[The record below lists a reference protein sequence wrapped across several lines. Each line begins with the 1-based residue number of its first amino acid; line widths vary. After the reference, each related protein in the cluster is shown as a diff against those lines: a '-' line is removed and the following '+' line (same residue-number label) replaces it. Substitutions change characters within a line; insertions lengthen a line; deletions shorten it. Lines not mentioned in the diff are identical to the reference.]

1 MIEKVYLDNAA
12 TTRVDPNVVVV
23 MTDCLRK
30 NYGNPSSIHSFGRK
44 SRALIEK
51 SRRKIASLINASPS
65 EIYFTSGGTEADN
78 MALRGAVRD
87 AGVKNIITSKI
98 EHPAVL
104 NTAINLKKQGL
115 ISLHY
120 VKLDDDGQ
128 VDLLNL
134 ESLLKKYKNT
144 LVSLM
149 HANNEIGNLLP
160 INKVS
165 KVCNKYGALFHCDTV
180 QTLAHLPIDVKLTPV
195 DFIVCSAHK
204 FHGPKGVGFLYVN
217 NKINITPLI
226 HGGSQE
232 KNMRGGTEYVYGIVG
247 LAKAMEIAFS
257 KMSLHHEH
265 ILKLK
270 KHMILKLNSFL
281 PEITF
286 NGLSGDP
293 TKSLYTVL
301 SLSIPK
307 FNNSDLLLFNLDL
320 FGVACSGGS
329 ACSSGSSKLSH
340 VISEISRKE
349 ENVVVR
355 FSFSKY
361 NTIEEID
368 YVVEKLKYLLIQ

>member
-104 NTAINLKKQGL
+104 NTAINLQKQGL

-120 VKLDDDGQ
+120 VKLDNCGQ
-128 VDLLNL
+128 VDILNL
-134 ESLLKKYKNT
+134 EFLLKKYKNT

-160 INKVS
+160 IDKVS
-165 KVCNKYGALFHCDTV
+165 KLCNKHGALFHCDTV
-180 QTLAHLPIDVKLTPV
+180 QTLAHLPIDVKKTPV

-232 KNMRGGTEYVYGIVG
+232 KNMRGGTEYVYGIIG

-257 KMSLHHEH
+257 KMSLHHDH

-270 KHMILKLNSFL
+270 KHMILKLNNLL
-281 PEITF
+281 PKVKF
-286 NGLSGDP
+286 NGLSGDLSQ
-293 TKSLYTVL
+293 SLYTVL

-340 VISEISRKE
+340 VISEISTKE
-349 ENVVVR
+349 ENIVVR

-361 NTIEEID
+361 NTTEEID
-368 YVVEKLKYLLIQ
+368 YVVDKLKYLVG

>member
-340 VISEISRKE
+340 VISEISRKK

-368 YVVEKLKYLLIQ
+368 YVVEKLKYLLVQ

>member
-1 MIEKVYLDNAA
+1 MIEKIYLDNAA

-44 SRALIEK
+44 SRALIES
-51 SRRKIASLINASPS
+51 SRRKIAKLINASPS
-65 EIYFTSGGTEADN
+65 EIFFTSGGTEADN
-78 MALRGAVRD
+78 MAIRGAVRD
-87 AGVKNIITSKI
+87 AGVKNVITSKI

-104 NTAINLKKQGL
+104 NTVINLEKQNK
-115 ISLHY
+115 ISLY
-120 VKLDDDGQ
+120 Y
-128 VDLLNL
+128 VDLK
-134 ESLLKKYKNT
+134 ESGEIDLSHLDLLLKNKKKC

-149 HANNEIGNLLP
+149 HANNEIGNLLS
-160 INKVS
+160 IQEVS
-165 KVCNKYGALFHCDTV
+165 DLCIKYNALFHCDTV
-180 QTLAHLPIDVKLTPV
+180 QTIAHLPIDVKKTPL
-195 DFIVCSAHK
+195 DFLVCSAHK

-270 KHMILKLNSFL
+270 KHMISKFDDLI

-286 NGLSGDP
+286 NGLSNNIS
-293 TKSLYTVL
+293 KSLYTVL
-301 SLSIPK
+301 SISIPK
-307 FNNSDLLLFNLDL
+307 FKNSDLLLFNLDL
-320 FGVACSGGS
+320 FGIACSGGS

-340 VISEISRKE
+340 VISEVNK
-349 ENVVVR
+349 NDNHVVVR
-355 FSFSKY
+355 FSFCKY
-361 NTIEEID
+361 NTLQEID
-368 YVVEKLKYLLIQ
+368 YVVEKLRYLLD

>member
-1 MIEKVYLDNAA
+1 MVYLDNAA

-368 YVVEKLKYLLIQ
+368 YVVEKLKYLLVQ

>member
-1 MIEKVYLDNAA
+1 MIEKIYLDNAA

-44 SRALIEK
+44 SRALIES
-51 SRRKIASLINASPS
+51 SRRKIAKLINASPS
-65 EIYFTSGGTEADN
+65 EIFFTSGGTEADN
-78 MALRGAVRD
+78 MAIRGAVRD
-87 AGVKNIITSKI
+87 AGVKNVITSKI

-104 NTAINLKKQGL
+104 NTVINLEKQNK

-120 VKLDDDGQ
+120 V
-128 VDLLNL
+128 DLKESGEINLSHL
-134 ESLLKKYKNT
+134 ESLLKTRKKC

-149 HANNEIGNLLP
+149 HANNEIGNLLS
-160 INKVS
+160 IEDVS
-165 KVCNKYGALFHCDTV
+165 DLCKKHNALFHCDTV
-180 QTLAHLPIDVKLTPV
+180 QTIAHLPIDVKKTPL
-195 DFIVCSAHK
+195 DFLVCSAHK

-257 KMSLHHEH
+257 KMTLHHEH

-270 KHMILKLNSFL
+270 RHMISRLNDL
-281 PEITF
+281 IPEITF
-286 NGLSGDP
+286 NGLSSNIS
-293 TKSLYTVL
+293 KSLYTVL
-301 SLSIPK
+301 SISIPK
-307 FNNSDLLLFNLDL
+307 FRNSDLLLFNLDL
-320 FGVACSGGS
+320 FGIACSGGS

-340 VISEISRKE
+340 VISEVNK
-349 ENVVVR
+349 NNDYVVVR
-355 FSFSKY
+355 FSFCKY
-361 NTIEEID
+361 NTLQEID
-368 YVVEKLKYLLIQ
+368 YVVEKLRYLLD

>member
-1 MIEKVYLDNAA
+1 MEKVYLDNAA

-87 AGVKNIITSKI
+87 AGVQNIITSKI

-104 NTAINLKKQGL
+104 NTAINLQKQGL

-128 VDLLNL
+128 VDILNL
-134 ESLLKKYKNT
+134 EFLLKKYKNT

-160 INKVS
+160 IDKVS
-165 KVCNKYGALFHCDTV
+165 KVCNKHGALFHSDTV
-180 QTLAHLPIDVKLTPV
+180 QTLAHLPIDVKQNPV

-270 KHMILKLNSFL
+270 KHMILKLNKLL
-281 PEITF
+281 PKVKF
-286 NGLSGDP
+286 NGLSGELS
-293 TKSLYTVL
+293 KSLYTVL

-340 VISEISRKE
+340 VISEISTKE

-368 YVVEKLKYLLIQ
+368 YVVDKLKYLVG

>member
-51 SRRKIASLINASPS
+51 SRRKIASLINALPS

-104 NTAINLKKQGL
+104 NTAINLQKQGL

-120 VKLDDDGQ
+120 VKLDDCGQ
-128 VDLLNL
+128 VDILNL
-134 ESLLKKYKNT
+134 EFLLKKYKNT

-160 INKVS
+160 IDKVS
-165 KVCNKYGALFHCDTV
+165 KLCNKHGALFHCDTV
-180 QTLAHLPIDVKLTPV
+180 QTLAHLPIDVKKTPV

-232 KNMRGGTEYVYGIVG
+232 KNMRGGTEYVYGIIG

-257 KMSLHHEH
+257 KMSLHHDH

-270 KHMILKLNSFL
+270 KHMILKLNNLL
-281 PEITF
+281 PKVKF
-286 NGLSGDP
+286 NGHSGDLS
-293 TKSLYTVL
+293 KSLYTVL

-340 VISEISRKE
+340 VISEISTKE
-349 ENVVVR
+349 ENIVVR

-361 NTIEEID
+361 NTTEEID
-368 YVVEKLKYLLIQ
+368 YVVDKLKYLVG

>member
-1 MIEKVYLDNAA
+1 M
-12 TTRVDPNVVVV
+12 
-23 MTDCLRK
+23 
-30 NYGNPSSIHSFGRK
+30 
-44 SRALIEK
+44 
-51 SRRKIASLINASPS
+51 
-65 EIYFTSGGTEADN
+65 
-78 MALRGAVRD
+78 
-87 AGVKNIITSKI
+87 
-98 EHPAVL
+98 
-104 NTAINLKKQGL
+104 
-115 ISLHY
+115 
-120 VKLDDDGQ
+120 
-128 VDLLNL
+128 
-134 ESLLKKYKNT
+134 
-144 LVSLM
+144 
-149 HANNEIGNLLP
+149 
-160 INKVS
+160 
-165 KVCNKYGALFHCDTV
+165 
-180 QTLAHLPIDVKLTPV
+180 PIDVKLTPV

-217 NKINITPLI
+217 NKVNITPLI

-257 KMSLHHEH
+257 KMSLHQEH

-368 YVVEKLKYLLIQ
+368 YVVEKLKYLLVQ

>member
-30 NYGNPSSIHSFGRK
+30 NYGNPSSVHSFGRK
-44 SRALIEK
+44 SRALIER
-51 SRRKIASLINASPS
+51 SRRKIAKLINASPS
-65 EIYFTSGGTEADN
+65 EIFFTSGGTEADN
-78 MALRGAVRD
+78 MAIRGAVRD

-104 NTAINLKKQGL
+104 NTVINLEKQNK

-120 VKLDDDGQ
+120 VDLNDSGE
-128 VDLLNL
+128 VDLSHL
-134 ESLLKKYKNT
+134 EALLETQQKC

-160 INKVS
+160 IGKVS
-165 KVCNKYGALFHCDTV
+165 QLCVKHNALFHCDTV
-180 QTLAHLPIDVKLTPV
+180 QTIAHLSIDVKKTPL
-195 DFIVCSAHK
+195 DFLVCSAHK
-204 FHGPKGVGFLYVN
+204 FHGPKGVGFLYVKN
-217 NKINITPLI
+217 NINITPLI

-257 KMSLHHEH
+257 KMPLHHEH

-270 KHMILKLNSFL
+270 KHMIFRFNDLI
-281 PEITF
+281 PEISF
-286 NGLSGDP
+286 NGLSSDNS
-293 TKSLYTVL
+293 KSLYTVL
-301 SLSIPK
+301 SVSIPK
-307 FNNSDLLLFNLDL
+307 FKNSDLLLFNLDL
-320 FGVACSGGS
+320 FGIACSGGS

-340 VISEISRKE
+340 VISEINS
-349 ENVVVR
+349 NNNHVVVR
-355 FSFSKY
+355 FSFCKY
-361 NTIEEID
+361 NTLAEID
-368 YVVEKLKYLLIQ
+368 YVVEKLRYLLD

>member
-1 MIEKVYLDNAA
+1 MYLDNAA

-51 SRRKIASLINASPS
+51 SRRKIASLINALPS

-104 NTAINLKKQGL
+104 NTAINLQKQGL

-120 VKLDDDGQ
+120 VKLDDCGQ
-128 VDLLNL
+128 VDILNL
-134 ESLLKKYKNT
+134 EFLLKKYKNT

-160 INKVS
+160 IDKVS
-165 KVCNKYGALFHCDTV
+165 KVCNKHGALFHSDTV
-180 QTLAHLPIDVKLTPV
+180 QTLAHLPIDVKKTPV

-232 KNMRGGTEYVYGIVG
+232 KNMRGGTEYVYGIIG

-257 KMSLHHEH
+257 KMSLHHDH

-270 KHMILKLNSFL
+270 KHMILKLNNLL
-281 PEITF
+281 PNVKF
-286 NGLSGDP
+286 NGLSGDLS
-293 TKSLYTVL
+293 KSLYTVL

-340 VISEISRKE
+340 VISEISTKE
-349 ENVVVR
+349 ENIVVR

-361 NTIEEID
+361 NTTEEID
-368 YVVEKLKYLLIQ
+368 YVVDKLKYLVG

>member
-104 NTAINLKKQGL
+104 NTAINLQKQGL

-120 VKLDDDGQ
+120 VNLDDDGQ

-368 YVVEKLKYLLIQ
+368 YVVEKLKYLLVQ

>member
-30 NYGNPSSIHSFGRK
+30 NYGNPSSVHSFGRK

>member
-120 VKLDDDGQ
+120 VKLDDNGQ

-368 YVVEKLKYLLIQ
+368 YVVEKLKYLLVQ

>member
-44 SRALIEK
+44 SRALIER
-51 SRRKIASLINASPS
+51 SRRKIAKLINASPS
-65 EIYFTSGGTEADN
+65 EIFFTSGGTEADN
-78 MALRGAVRD
+78 MAIRGAVRD

-104 NTAINLKKQGL
+104 NTVINLEKQNK

-120 VKLDDDGQ
+120 VNLKDSGE
-128 VDLLNL
+128 VDLSHL
-134 ESLLKKYKNT
+134 EILLETQKKC

-160 INKVS
+160 IEKVS
-165 KVCNKYGALFHCDTV
+165 QLCVKHNALFHCDTV
-180 QTLAHLPIDVKLTPV
+180 QTIAHLSIDVKKTPL
-195 DFIVCSAHK
+195 DFLVCSAHK

-217 NKINITPLI
+217 NNINITPLI
-226 HGGSQE
+226 YGGSQE

-270 KHMILKLNSFL
+270 KHMILRFNDLI

-286 NGLSGDP
+286 NGLSSD
-293 TKSLYTVL
+293 TSKSLYTVL
-301 SLSIPK
+301 SVSIPK
-307 FNNSDLLLFNLDL
+307 FKNSDLLLFNLDL
-320 FGVACSGGS
+320 FGIACSGGS

-340 VISEISRKE
+340 VISEINS
-349 ENVVVR
+349 NNNHVVVR
-355 FSFSKY
+355 FSFCKY
-361 NTIEEID
+361 NTLEEID
-368 YVVEKLKYLLIQ
+368 YVVEKLKYLLD

>member
-165 KVCNKYGALFHCDTV
+165 KVCNKYGALFQCDTV

-265 ILKLK
+265 ILNLK

-368 YVVEKLKYLLIQ
+368 YVVEKLKYLLVQ

>member
-1 MIEKVYLDNAA
+1 MYLDNAA

-104 NTAINLKKQGL
+104 NTAINLQKQGL

-120 VKLDDDGQ
+120 VKLDDCGQ
-128 VDLLNL
+128 VDILNL
-134 ESLLKKYKNT
+134 EFLLKKYKNT

-160 INKVS
+160 IDKVS
-165 KVCNKYGALFHCDTV
+165 KLCNKHGALFHCDTV
-180 QTLAHLPIDVKLTPV
+180 QTLAHLPIDVKKTPV

-232 KNMRGGTEYVYGIVG
+232 KNMRGGTEYVYGIIG

-257 KMSLHHEH
+257 KMSLHHDH

-270 KHMILKLNSFL
+270 KHMILKLNNLL
-281 PEITF
+281 PKVKF
-286 NGLSGDP
+286 NGLSGDLS
-293 TKSLYTVL
+293 KSLYTVL

-340 VISEISRKE
+340 VISEISTKE
-349 ENVVVR
+349 ENIVVR

-361 NTIEEID
+361 NTTEEID
-368 YVVEKLKYLLIQ
+368 YVVDKLKYLVG

>member
-1 MIEKVYLDNAA
+1 MYSRSHNCGE
-12 TTRVDPNVVVV
+12 
-23 MTDCLRK
+23 LRK
-30 NYGNPSSIHSFGRK
+30 SDNTKEVFLNGWVDKVRLHGKIVFIDLRDRYGKTQIVFDLDHLQGVFDEVKKLSMEDVLSIKGKVRF
-44 SRALIEK
+44 RA
-51 SRRKIASLINASPS
+51 
-65 EIYFTSGGTEADN
+65 D
-78 MALRGAVRD
+78 
-87 AGVKNIITSKI
+87 
-98 EHPAVL
+98 
-104 NTAINLKKQGL
+104 TAINLKKQGL

-128 VDLLNL
+128 VDLFNL

-160 INKVS
+160 IDKVS

-217 NKINITPLI
+217 NKVNITPLI

-368 YVVEKLKYLLIQ
+368 YVVEKLKYLLVQ

>member
-23 MTDCLRK
+23 MTECLRK

-44 SRALIEK
+44 SRSLIES
-51 SRRKIASLINASPS
+51 SRRKIAKLINASPS
-65 EIYFTSGGTEADN
+65 EIFFTSGGTEADN
-78 MALRGAVRD
+78 MAIRGAVRD

-104 NTAINLKKQGL
+104 NTVINLEKQNK

-120 VKLDDDGQ
+120 VDLNDSGEINLSHLDY
-128 VDLLNL
+128 
-134 ESLLKKYKNT
+134 LLKNNKKS

-160 INKVS
+160 IEEVS
-165 KVCNKYGALFHCDTV
+165 NLCVKHNALFHCDTV
-180 QTLAHLPIDVKLTPV
+180 QTIAHLPIDVKQTPF
-195 DFIVCSAHK
+195 DFLVCSAHK

-247 LAKAMEIAFS
+247 LAKAMDIAFS
-257 KMSLHHEH
+257 KMSLHHKH

-270 KHMILKLNSFL
+270 KHMILRLNDL
-281 PEITF
+281 IPEISF
-286 NGLSGDP
+286 NGLSSSNS
-293 TKSLYTVL
+293 KSLYTIL
-301 SLSIPK
+301 SVSIPK
-307 FNNSDLLLFNLDL
+307 FKTSDLLLFNLDL
-320 FGVACSGGS
+320 FGIACSGGS

-340 VISEISRKE
+340 VISEINK
-349 ENVVVR
+349 NNNHIVVR
-355 FSFSKY
+355 FSFCKY
-361 NTIEEID
+361 NTLEEID
-368 YVVEKLKYLLIQ
+368 YVVEKLRYLLD

>member
-1 MIEKVYLDNAA
+1 MIEKIYLDNAA

-44 SRALIEK
+44 SRALIES
-51 SRRKIASLINASPS
+51 SRRKIAKLINASPS
-65 EIYFTSGGTEADN
+65 EIFFTSGGTEADN
-78 MALRGAVRD
+78 MAIRGAVRD
-87 AGVKNIITSKI
+87 AGVKNVITSKI

-104 NTAINLKKQGL
+104 NTVINLEKQNK

-120 VKLDDDGQ
+120 V
-128 VDLLNL
+128 DLKESGEINLSHL
-134 ESLLKKYKNT
+134 ESLLKNQKKC

-149 HANNEIGNLLP
+149 HANNEIGNLLS
-160 INKVS
+160 IEDVS
-165 KVCNKYGALFHCDTV
+165 DLCKKYNALFHCDTV
-180 QTLAHLPIDVKLTPV
+180 QTIAHLPIDVKKTPL
-195 DFIVCSAHK
+195 DFLVCSAHK

-257 KMSLHHEH
+257 KMTLHHEH

-270 KHMILKLNSFL
+270 RHMISRLNDL
-281 PEITF
+281 IPEITF
-286 NGLSGDP
+286 NGLSSNIS
-293 TKSLYTVL
+293 KSLYTVL
-301 SLSIPK
+301 SISIPK
-307 FNNSDLLLFNLDL
+307 FRNSDLLLFNLDL
-320 FGVACSGGS
+320 FGIACSGGS

-340 VISEISRKE
+340 VISEVNK
-349 ENVVVR
+349 NNDYVVVR
-355 FSFSKY
+355 FSFCKY
-361 NTIEEID
+361 NTLQEID
-368 YVVEKLKYLLIQ
+368 YVVEKLRYLLD

>member
-1 MIEKVYLDNAA
+1 VYLDNAA

-51 SRRKIASLINASPS
+51 SRRKIASLINALPS

-104 NTAINLKKQGL
+104 NTAINLQKQGL

-120 VKLDDDGQ
+120 VKLDDCGQ
-128 VDLLNL
+128 VDILNL
-134 ESLLKKYKNT
+134 EFLLKKYKNT

-160 INKVS
+160 IDKVS
-165 KVCNKYGALFHCDTV
+165 KLCNKHGALFHCDTV
-180 QTLAHLPIDVKLTPV
+180 QTLAHLPIDVKKTPV

-232 KNMRGGTEYVYGIVG
+232 KNMRGGTEYVYGIIG

-257 KMSLHHEH
+257 KMSLHHDH

-270 KHMILKLNSFL
+270 KHMILKLNNLL
-281 PEITF
+281 PKVKF
-286 NGLSGDP
+286 NGHSGDLS
-293 TKSLYTVL
+293 KSLYTVL

-340 VISEISRKE
+340 VISEISTKE
-349 ENVVVR
+349 ENIVVR

-361 NTIEEID
+361 NTTEEID
-368 YVVEKLKYLLIQ
+368 YVVDKLKYLVG

>member
-44 SRALIEK
+44 SRALIES
-51 SRRKIASLINASPS
+51 SRRKIAKLINASPS
-65 EIYFTSGGTEADN
+65 EIFFTSGGTEADN
-78 MALRGAVRD
+78 MAIIGAVKD
-87 AGVKNIITSKI
+87 AGIKNIITSKI

-104 NTAINLKKQGL
+104 NTVINLERQNK
-115 ISLHY
+115 INLHY
-120 VKLDDDGQ
+120 VKVTDLGEI
-128 VDLLNL
+128 DLLDL
-134 ESLLKKYKNT
+134 EKLLKNKKNC

-160 INKVS
+160 IEKVS
-165 KVCNKYGALFHCDTV
+165 KLCTKYNALFHSDTV
-180 QTLAHLPIDVKLTPV
+180 QTIAHLPIDVKKNPL
-195 DFIVCSAHK
+195 DFLVCSAHK

-217 NKINITPLI
+217 SKINITPLI

-247 LAKAMEIAFS
+247 LSTAMEIAFS
-257 KMSLHHEH
+257 KMSLHHAH

-270 KHMILKLNSFL
+270 EHMIKSLNNSI
-281 PEITF
+281 PEISY
-286 NGLSGDP
+286 NGLSSDIS
-293 TKSLYTVL
+293 KSLYTVL
-301 SLSIPK
+301 SVSIPRFK
-307 FNNSDLLLFNLDL
+307 NSDLLLLNLDL
-320 FGVACSGGS
+320 FGIACSGGS

-340 VISEISRKE
+340 VISEVNKKND
-349 ENVVVR
+349 NVVVR
-355 FSFSKY
+355 FSFCKY

-368 YVVEKLKYLLIQ
+368 YVVEKLRYLID

>member
-51 SRRKIASLINASPS
+51 SRRKIASLINALPS

-265 ILKLK
+265 ILNLK

-368 YVVEKLKYLLIQ
+368 YVVEKLKYLLVQ

>member
-204 FHGPKGVGFLYVN
+204 FHGPKGVGFCM
-217 NKINITPLI
+217 LI
-226 HGGSQE
+226 IKS
-232 KNMRGGTEYVYGIVG
+232 I
-247 LAKAMEIAFS
+247 L
-257 KMSLHHEH
+257 LH
-265 ILKLK
+265 
-270 KHMILKLNSFL
+270 
-281 PEITF
+281 
-286 NGLSGDP
+286 
-293 TKSLYTVL
+293 
-301 SLSIPK
+301 
-307 FNNSDLLLFNLDL
+307 
-320 FGVACSGGS
+320 
-329 ACSSGSSKLSH
+329 
-340 VISEISRKE
+340 
-349 ENVVVR
+349 
-355 FSFSKY
+355 
-361 NTIEEID
+361 
-368 YVVEKLKYLLIQ
+368 

>member
-1 MIEKVYLDNAA
+1 VIEKVYLDNAA

-44 SRALIEK
+44 SRALIEN
-51 SRRKIASLINASPS
+51 SRRKIAKLINASPS
-65 EIYFTSGGTEADN
+65 EIFFTSGGTEADN
-78 MALRGAVRD
+78 MAIRGAVKD

-104 NTAINLKKQGL
+104 NTVINLEKQNK
-115 ISLHY
+115 INLHY
-120 VKLDDDGQ
+120 VKLTDLGEI
-128 VDLLNL
+128 DLLDL
-134 ESLLKKYKNT
+134 ENLLKNKKKC

-160 INKVS
+160 IEKVS
-165 KVCNKYGALFHCDTV
+165 KLCTKYNALFHCDTV
-180 QTLAHLPIDVKLTPV
+180 QTIAHLPIDVKKNPL
-195 DFIVCSAHK
+195 DFLVCSAHK

-217 NKINITPLI
+217 SNINITPLI

-247 LAKAMEIAFS
+247 LSTAMDIAFS
-257 KMSLHHEH
+257 KMSLHHVH

-270 KHMILKLNSFL
+270 EHMIKSLKNSI
-281 PEITF
+281 PKISF
-286 NGLSGDP
+286 NGLSSDIS
-293 TKSLYTVL
+293 KSLYTVL
-301 SLSIPK
+301 SVSIPK
-307 FNNSDLLLFNLDL
+307 FKNSDLLLLNLDL
-320 FGVACSGGS
+320 FGIACSGGS

-340 VISEISRKE
+340 VISEINKKND
-349 ENVVVR
+349 NVVVR
-355 FSFSKY
+355 FSFCKY

-368 YVVEKLKYLLIQ
+368 YVVEKLRYLID

>member
-120 VKLDDDGQ
+120 VRLDDDGQ

-368 YVVEKLKYLLIQ
+368 YVVEKLKYLLVQ

>member
-44 SRALIEK
+44 SRALIEN
-51 SRRKIASLINASPS
+51 SRRKIAKLINASPS
-65 EIYFTSGGTEADN
+65 EIFFTSGGTEADN
-78 MALRGAVRD
+78 MAIRGAVKD

-104 NTAINLKKQGL
+104 NTVINLEKQNK
-115 ISLHY
+115 INLHY
-120 VKLDDDGQ
+120 VKLTDLGEI
-128 VDLLNL
+128 DLLDL
-134 ESLLKKYKNT
+134 ENLLKNKKKC

-160 INKVS
+160 IEKVS
-165 KVCNKYGALFHCDTV
+165 KLCTKYNALFHCDTV
-180 QTLAHLPIDVKLTPV
+180 QTIAHLPIDVKKNPL
-195 DFIVCSAHK
+195 DFLVCSAHK

-217 NKINITPLI
+217 SNINITPLI

-247 LAKAMEIAFS
+247 LSTAMDIAFS
-257 KMSLHHEH
+257 KMSLHHVH

-270 KHMILKLNSFL
+270 EHMIKSLKNSI
-281 PEITF
+281 PKISF
-286 NGLSGDP
+286 NGLSSDIS
-293 TKSLYTVL
+293 KSLYTVL
-301 SLSIPK
+301 SVSIPK
-307 FNNSDLLLFNLDL
+307 FKNSDLLLLNLDL
-320 FGVACSGGS
+320 FGIACSGGS

-340 VISEISRKE
+340 VISEINKKND
-349 ENVVVR
+349 NVVVR
-355 FSFSKY
+355 FSFCKY

-368 YVVEKLKYLLIQ
+368 YVVEKLRYLID